1 MKVLAQKEKIK
12 LSKTLSILLNE
23 LEEECLKVIKLT
35 GSLRIE
41 NLTDEQIEDMLGEL
55 SASITHLKV
64 HSEQLEKVIEE
75 ELDKI

>member
-1 MKVLAQKEKIK
+1 MKISQKEKAR
-12 LSKTLSILLNE
+12 LSKTLSVLLDE

-35 GSLRIE
+35 EGLRIE
-41 NLTDEQIEDMLGEL
+41 NLTDEQMEDMLGEL

-64 HSEQLEKVIEE
+64 HSEELEQVIEK